1 MFVPSWRRRALQ
13 HKIIGGGY
21 RLLAPIISARGLA
34 KRFGV
39 APLFRNISFTVSE
52 GERIGI
58 IGPNG
63 SGKSTLLAILQ
74 GRVAPDSGD
83 VAIRKG
89 IRLGTVLQI
98 SDFAAGDTVRT
109 VVTRAFDT
117 ASVAESDR
125 AGRMAEILGRAGFAR
140 V

>member
-13 HKIIGGGY
+13 HKIERGGC

-39 APLFRNISFTVSE
+39 APLFRSISFMVSE

-74 GRVAPDSGD
+74 GRVTPDSGD

-89 IRLGTVLQI
+89 IRLGSVLQI
-98 SDFAAGDTVRT
+98 SDFAAGETVRS
-109 VVTRAFDT
+109 VVTRALDE
-117 ASVAESDR
+117 AHVAESDR
-125 AGRMAEILGRAGFAR
+125 AARMAAT
-140 V
+140 

>member
-1 MFVPSWRRRALQ
+1 M
-13 HKIIGGGY
+13 
-21 RLLAPIISARGLA
+21 APIISARGLA

-74 GRVAPDSGD
+74 GSVMPDSGD
-83 VAIRKG
+83 VGKPISIEIGDDEAIGDAGNRDG
-89 IRLGTVLQI
+89 SGRLEGAVSL
-98 SDFAAGDTVRT
+98 AAQNFNCSGGGVGGYD
-109 VVTRAFDT
+109 
-117 ASVAESDR
+117 
-125 AGRMAEILGRAGFAR
+125 IGFAILIE
-140 V
+140 VADSNIA

>member
-1 MFVPSWRRRALQ
+1 
-13 HKIIGGGY
+13 
-21 RLLAPIISARGLA
+21 LAPIISARGLA

-39 APLFRNISFTVSE
+39 APLFRSISFTVSE

-74 GRVAPDSGD
+74 GGVAPDSGE

-89 IRLGTVLQI
+89 IRLGSVLQI
-98 SDFAAGDTVRT
+98 SDFAEGATVRS
-109 VVTRAFDT
+109 VVTRALDD
-117 ASVAESDR
+117 AHVPESDR
-125 AGRMAEILGRAGFAR
+125 AGRLAR
-140 V
+140 PRWNSVARRSLAKRLVRVRCGEPRPLFP